1 MIGPGNQDKISK
13 TGKDGRHNDDD
24 VGNLDL
30 NEDDVATVLMKIL
43 LTMAMMLIV
52 TITRVRWKSNL
63 FKNNLQE
70 WLSLM

>member
-30 NEDDVATVLMKIL
+30 NEDDVATVLMKML
-43 LTMAMMLIV
+43 LTMTMMLIV
-52 TITRVRWKSNL
+52 TIKR
-63 FKNNLQE
+63 E
-70 WLSLM
+70 